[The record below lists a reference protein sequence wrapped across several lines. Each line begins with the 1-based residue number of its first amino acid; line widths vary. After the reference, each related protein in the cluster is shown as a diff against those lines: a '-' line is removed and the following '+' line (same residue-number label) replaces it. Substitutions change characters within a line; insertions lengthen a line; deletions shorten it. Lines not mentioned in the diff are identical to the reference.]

1 MQTLNL
7 RNRHWQLFISL
18 SLYFPF
24 IFCLENVKKALRNNE
39 MGLAALFLYSLA
51 KFKKKTQHI
60 ANQINTQLFLRI
72 NFVNAV
78 KLDI

>member
-1 MQTLNL
+1 
-7 RNRHWQLFISL
+7 
-18 SLYFPF
+18 
-24 IFCLENVKKALRNNE
+24 